1 MDGAIVRWLNG
12 GVGELAVLDATM
24 EVLVSDFFAPVT
36 GSLVL
41 FGLWLH
47 GRDAERFRNQVVT
60 IAGAS
65 AVGVANAITAL
76 INASFFRPRPFLDNE
91 LTLLFYEPT
100 DSSFPSNAAA
110 VGFALATAVFVR
122 HRRLGSA
129 LYALAFL
136 WGFARVYAGVHYPAD
151 VLAGAAVG
159 VASGVVVTLF
169 WRRLIAVPRRL
180 VRALSAVCLA

>member
-12 GVGELAVLDATM
+12 GVGALGPLDAAAR
-24 EVLVSDFFAPVT
+24 VFVSDFFVPVT

-47 GRDAERFRNQVVT
+47 GRGPERFRNQLVT

-65 AVGVANAITAL
+65 SVGVANAVTAL
-76 INASFFRPRPFLDNE
+76 INAQFFRPRPFLDNE

-122 HRRLGSA
+122 HRRTGAA
-129 LYALAFL
+129 LYALAAL
-136 WGFARVYAGVHYPAD
+136 WALARVYAGVHYPTD
-151 VLAGAAVG
+151 VIAGAVVG
-159 VASGVVVTLF
+159 VAAGIAMTLL
-169 WRRLIAVPRRL
+169 WRWLIAVPR
-180 VRALSAVCLA
+180 AVLRVMARFYLA

>member
-12 GVGELAVLDATM
+12 GVGALAPLDAVAR
-24 EVLVSDFFAPVT
+24 VLVSDFFVPVM

-47 GRDAERFRNQVVT
+47 GRGPERFRNQLVT

-65 AVGVANAITAL
+65 SVGVANAVTAL
-76 INASFFRPRPFLDNE
+76 INAQFFRPRPFLDNE

-110 VGFALATAVFVR
+110 VGFALATAVFLR
-122 HRRLGSA
+122 HRRTGAA
-129 LYALAFL
+129 LYVLAFL
-136 WGFARVYAGVHYPAD
+136 WGFARVYAGVHYPTD
-151 VLAGAAVG
+151 VIGGAVVG
-159 VASGVVVTLF
+159 VVTGIAMTLVWHRF
-169 WRRLIAVPRRL
+169 IAVPRAIL
-180 VRALSAVCLA
+180 RAMASVYLA

>member
-1 MDGAIVRWLNG
+1 
-12 GVGELAVLDATM
+12 
-24 EVLVSDFFAPVT
+24 VSDFFVPVM

-47 GRDAERFRNQVVT
+47 GRGPERFRNQLVT

-65 AVGVANAITAL
+65 SVGVANAVTAL
-76 INASFFRPRPFLDNE
+76 INARFFRPRPFLDNE

-122 HRRLGSA
+122 HRRTGAA
-129 LYALAFL
+129 LYALAVL
-136 WGFARVYAGVHYPAD
+136 WGLARVYAGVHYPTD
-151 VLAGAAVG
+151 VIAGAAVG
-159 VASGVVVTLF
+159 IAAGIAMTLL
-169 WRRLIAVPRRL
+169 WRWLIALPR
-180 VRALSAVCLA
+180 AVLRVMARFYLA

>member
-12 GVGELAVLDATM
+12 GVGALAPLDSVAR
-24 EVLVSDFFAPVT
+24 VVVSDFFVPVA

-47 GRDAERFRNQVVT
+47 GRGAERLRSQVVT

-65 AVGVANAITAL
+65 SVGVANAVTAL
-76 INASFFRPRPFLDNE
+76 INAQFFRPRPFLDNE

-122 HRRLGSA
+122 HRRTGA
-129 LYALAFL
+129 VLYALAAL
-136 WGFARVYAGVHYPAD
+136 WGIARIYAGVHYPTD
-151 VLAGAAVG
+151 VIGGAVVGIAAGIAM
-159 VASGVVVTLF
+159 TLL
-169 WRRLIAVPRRL
+169 WRRLIAVPRALLRVMARL
-180 VRALSAVCLA
+180 YLA

>member
-12 GVGELAVLDATM
+12 GVGAFAPLDAVM
-24 EVLVSDFFAPVT
+24 EILVSDFFVPVT

-47 GRDAERFRNQVVT
+47 GRGPERFRNQMLT
-60 IAGAS
+60 I
-65 AVGVANAITAL
+65 VGVSSVGAANAVTAL
-76 INASFFRPRPFLDNE
+76 INALFFRDRPFLDNE

-110 VGFALATAVFVR
+110 VGFAVATAVFVR
-122 HRRLGSA
+122 HRRTGAA

-136 WGFARVYAGVHYPAD
+136 WGLARVYAGVHYPTD
-151 VLAGAAVG
+151 VIGGAVVGIGSAIVMTLA
-159 VASGVVVTLF
+159 
-169 WRRLIAVPRRL
+169 WRPLIAVPRATLRAMARL
-180 VRALSAVCLA
+180 YLA

>member
-12 GVGELAVLDATM
+12 GVGALGPLDAVAR
-24 EVLVSDFFAPVT
+24 VLVSDFFVPVT

-41 FGLWLH
+41 FGLWLY
-47 GRDAERFRNQVVT
+47 GRGPERFRNQIVT

-65 AVGVANAITAL
+65 SVGVANAVTAL
-76 INASFFRPRPFLDNE
+76 VNARFFRPRPFLDNE

-122 HRRLGSA
+122 HRRTGAA
-129 LYALAFL
+129 LYALAAL
-136 WGFARVYAGVHYPAD
+136 WALARVYAGVHYPTD
-151 VLAGAAVG
+151 VIGGAVVG
-159 VASGVVVTLF
+159 VAAGIAMTLL
-169 WRRLIAVPRRL
+169 WRWLIVVPR
-180 VRALSAVCLA
+180 AVLRVMARFYLA